1 MKIYAF
7 DIDGTICTNTYG
19 NYELAKPYKNRIESI
34 NKLYSEGHTIKM
46 FTARGSTTNKDWHE
60 FTTKQITSW
69 GLKFHELITGK
80 PEADFFIDDKAVNHN
95 DWEWEHE
102 INKKYDEDDEKV
114 RKYLTTVSESFQ
126 IITQD
131 SKLISKITF
140 LGKKL
145 GKIITNGGKV
155 IFAGNGG
162 SFADSQHLAAEFI
175 SKLNIDRNP
184 LPAIALGTNSSSSTA
199 IGNDYGFEFI
209 FSREL
214 EAICNKKDFLIAI
227 STSGESQN
235 ILKLLE
241 KSKSLG
247 ISNTLLTGPNKN
259 SKAAKLADSFINT
272 PSICETTAEIQQIH
286 ITIGHIICDFAQ
298 QQFI

>member
-19 NYELAKPYKNRIESI
+19 DYELAKPYKERIDSI
-34 NKLYSEGHTIKM
+34 NKLYDEGSTIKM
-46 FTARGSTTNKDWHE
+46 FTARGSTTKKDWYE
-60 FTTKQITSW
+60 FTFNQLTNW
-69 GLKFHELITGK
+69 GLKFHKLITGK
-80 PEADFFIDDKAVNHN
+80 PEADLFIDDKAINHN
-95 DWEWEHE
+95 DWNWGKVLNEQ
-102 INKKYDEDDEKV
+102 YDKDDEKV
-114 RKYLTTVSESFQ
+114 RKYLTKVSESFQ
-126 IITQD
+126 VITHD
-131 SKLISKITF
+131 SKLISEITL

-145 GKIITNGGKV
+145 GKVIVNGGKV

-175 SKLNIDRNP
+175 SKLNVDRNP
-184 LPAIALGTNSSSSTA
+184 LPGIALGTNSSSSTA
-199 IGNDYGFEFI
+199 IGNDYGFESI

-214 EAICNKKDFLIAI
+214 EAICNKNDFLIAI

-247 ISNTLLTGPNKN
+247 IPNTLLTGPNKN
-259 SKAAKLADSFINT
+259 SKAATLADSFINT
-272 PSICETTAEIQQIH
+272 PSICDTTAEIQQMH
-286 ITIGHIICDFAQ
+286 ITIGHILCDYAQ